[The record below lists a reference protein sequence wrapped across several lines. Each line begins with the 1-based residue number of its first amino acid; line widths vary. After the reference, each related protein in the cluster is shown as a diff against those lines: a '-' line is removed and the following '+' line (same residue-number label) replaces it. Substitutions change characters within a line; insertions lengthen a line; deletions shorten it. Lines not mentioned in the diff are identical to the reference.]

1 MKMKYLLTLIIS
13 IITLVSFGQD
23 YPRIETDSTGKK
35 LVIMTYEQ
43 AQKVDNAFELLTL
56 LEKAGAECDSLTLSY
71 IKVIDGLKKQSI
83 LLEGD
88 IKLYKNQIVDKD
100 NQILNLQDRL
110 NNCENNIKSCDEQ
123 ISTRNDQINLLND
136 EIKTLKTKRNIAYG
150 TGIVGIIG
158 GILLVI
164 FLH

>member
-1 MKMKYLLTLIIS
+1 MKYLLTILLSIATFIS
-13 IITLVSFGQD
+13 FSQE
-23 YPRIETDSTGKK
+23 YPRIEIDSTGKK

-71 IKVIDGLKKQSI
+71 IKVIDGLKNQVT
-83 LLEGD
+83 LLEGN
-88 IKLYKNQIVDKD
+88 ITLYKGQIIDKD
-100 NQILNLQDRL
+100 NQISNLQQRL
-110 NNCENNIKSCDEQ
+110 SNSETNVTTCEQQITTRDEQ
-123 ISTRNDQINLLND
+123 IVLLKK

-150 TGIVGIIG
+150 AGIVGVIG
-158 GILLVI
+158 GILLVL